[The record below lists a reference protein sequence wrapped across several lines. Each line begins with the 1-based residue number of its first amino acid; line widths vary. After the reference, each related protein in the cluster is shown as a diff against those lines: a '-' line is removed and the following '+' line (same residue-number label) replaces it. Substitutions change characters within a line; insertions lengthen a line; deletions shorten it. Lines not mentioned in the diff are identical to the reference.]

1 MHLRSNRNY
10 VLAADNNDSYGIYTT
25 AKATHTRVTSFDVA
39 QNAFE
44 HLLQISMTGTYAAY
58 TDHLLN
64 SSQSR
69 RTFDPT
75 ASGMIPIDN
84 IYTMVLVNG
93 LPESFRYMKDKL
105 YSEDL
110 KGAFPKFDEVTVKRT
125 NGLTLVT

>member
-64 SSQSR
+64 SR
-69 RTFDPT
+69 RTFDAIFVQYLLT
-75 ASGMIPIDN
+75 IFTLWFLSTDC
-84 IYTMVLVNG
+84 
-93 LPESFRYMKDKL
+93 
-105 YSEDL
+105 
-110 KGAFPKFDEVTVKRT
+110 PKVSDT
-125 NGLTLVT
+125 